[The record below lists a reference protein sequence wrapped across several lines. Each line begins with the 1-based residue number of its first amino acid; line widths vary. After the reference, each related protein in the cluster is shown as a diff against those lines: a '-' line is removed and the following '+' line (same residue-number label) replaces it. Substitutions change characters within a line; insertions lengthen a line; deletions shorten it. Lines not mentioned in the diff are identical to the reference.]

1 MRSSRLLQILLLLQT
16 RRQLTARELAD
27 ELEVSLRTI
36 YRDVEALAA
45 AGVPV
50 YADQGRAGGYRLVDG
65 YRTKLTGLTEGEAAA
80 LFLVGM
86 PGPAAALGL
95 TEQTSTAELK
105 LLAALAPNQRD
116 KAGQLKNRFH
126 LDMPA
131 WYRDAEESPYLSAV
145 ASAVMEDRRIK
156 VLYRRW
162 EAPREVERTL
172 EPYGLV
178 LKNGT
183 WYVVAAAPDPGPPDH
198 SPAGRSGLVERKRSK
213 PAGPGGSEPVE
224 GGRSDRVGHGRSGPV
239 GLGRSEPDV
248 HGGSE
253 PLGHPGSE
261 PVGHGGPDP
270 VGHGR
275 SEPLGHAGS
284 EPLGHGGSESV
295 EHGRSESVGLGR
307 SEPVGRGRVEVREA
321 GRKVG
326 VRTYRVSNILQ
337 LAPTE
342 EVFTR
347 PPGFDLAKRWQ
358 EHLDRFEQ
366 ERFTAKSLV
375 RISPGLVGRLADLS
389 ATLLLKA
396 IADTGAEP
404 AEDGSITVAVPIES
418 IGNAATQLIHYGTS
432 LEVLEPSELRAE
444 VKRLAEG
451 VAALYQ

>member
-16 RRQLTARELAD
+16 RRQLTARELAE

-95 TEQTSTAELK
+95 TEQTSAAELK
-105 LLAALAPNQRD
+105 LLAALAPDQRD
-116 KAGQLKNRFH
+116 RAGRLKNRFH

-131 WYRDAEESPYLSAV
+131 WYRDAEDSPYLSAV

-178 LKNGT
+178 LKNGS
-183 WYVVAAAPDPGPPDH
+183 WYVVAATP
-198 SPAGRSGLVERKRSK
+198 S
-213 PAGPGGSEPVE
+213 
-224 GGRSDRVGHGRSGPV
+224 
-239 GLGRSEPDV
+239 
-248 HGGSE
+248 
-253 PLGHPGSE
+253 
-261 PVGHGGPDP
+261 
-270 VGHGR
+270 
-275 SEPLGHAGS
+275 
-284 EPLGHGGSESV
+284 
-295 EHGRSESVGLGR
+295 
-307 SEPVGRGRVEVREA
+307 
-321 GRKVG
+321 G

-337 LAPTE
+337 LAPTD

-347 PPGFDLAKRWQ
+347 PAGFDLAKHWQ

-366 ERFTAKSLV
+366 QRFTGEAVV
-375 RISPGLVGRLADLS
+375 RISADLAGRLADLS
-389 ATLLLKA
+389 ASLLLKA
-396 IADTGAEP
+396 VADTGAEP

-418 IGNAATQLIHYGTS
+418 VGNAATQLIRYGKS
-432 LEVLEPSELRAE
+432 LEVLEPPELRDE
-444 VKRLAEG
+444 LKRLAES
-451 VAALYQ
+451 VAELYG